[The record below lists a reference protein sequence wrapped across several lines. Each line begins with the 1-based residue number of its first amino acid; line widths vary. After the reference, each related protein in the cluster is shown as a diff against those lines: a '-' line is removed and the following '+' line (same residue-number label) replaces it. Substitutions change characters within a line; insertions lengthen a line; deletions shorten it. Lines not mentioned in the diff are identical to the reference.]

1 MPPRSR
7 LLIVATISF
16 ATFGAMAFSVPASPA
31 AAVLHRIWSGISSGG
46 LAPWQVAD
54 DAASSS
60 QHTPPRPPK
69 PTPTPAPT
77 SVPEPSGN
85 PTPTSS
91 LTSTTT
97 HAPTPTSTTTHAPTS
112 TSITTPA
119 PPPISGCSGSP
130 LTSQSQVQ
138 PNTSYCGGHATQQ
151 ISLADGDSWTNGEV
165 SGVNVGSAWQSHALS
180 CGNNCTL
187 VNMYVHDNVGGDGIG
202 APDGT
207 TNIHITGGRVT
218 NNSVLGIAGGT
229 ASYLTIDGVEIDHN
243 GATADCGNE
252 GGGFKGVN
260 AHMIFRNSYV
270 HDNFCIGIW
279 EDINAAN
286 NEIAFNRVV
295 NNTHEGIF
303 YEISTSARIHDNTV
317 TGNGFQTNGST
328 CAWLWGGG
336 ITLASSENVEVD
348 HNTVTNNC
356 NGITGTQQNRPDG
369 TPGLLENLNIHDNTV
384 SGPGS
389 TGVVAD
395 NGANLALRNIQFV
408 ANSFLSGASFC
419 GLRC

>member
-1 MPPRSR
+1 MSFIWLVPMRSALSR
-7 LLIVATISF
+7 YRVALLALGATVLLVVG
-16 ATFGAMAFSVPASPA
+16 TTPA
-31 AAVLHRIWSGISSGG
+31 
-46 LAPWQVAD
+46 
-54 DAASSS
+54 
-60 QHTPPRPPK
+60 
-69 PTPTPAPT
+69 PTPTP
-77 SVPEPSGN
+77 
-85 PTPTSS
+85 
-91 LTSTTT
+91 
-97 HAPTPTSTTTHAPTS
+97 
-112 TSITTPA
+112 
-119 PPPISGCSGSP
+119 GCSGSP

-151 ISLADGDSWTNGEV
+151 ISLADGDTWTNGEV
-165 SGVNVGSAWQSHALS
+165 SGVNVGSAWQSGAVR

-187 VNMYVHDNVGGDGIG
+187 VNMYVHDNVGGRGI
-202 APDGT
+202 DVRDNT
-207 TNIHITGGRVT
+207 TNTHIAGGRVT
-218 NNSVLGIAGGT
+218 NNSVLGIGGST

-243 GATADCGNE
+243 GAADDCGNE
-252 GGGFKGVN
+252 AGGFKGVN

-270 HDNFCIGIW
+270 HDNSCIGIW

-317 TGNGFQTNGST
+317 TGNGFQF
-328 CAWLWGGG
+328 CVWLWGGG
-336 ITLASSENVEVD
+336 ITLASSGNVEVD

-369 TPGLLENLNIHDNTV
+369 IPGLLQNLNIHDNTV
-384 SGPGS
+384 SGRGS

-419 GLRC
+419 SLRC